1 MSDNTELKIA
11 QDETTHVIRWQGWDN
26 SAVYQPIDSVTIAG
40 WTLTVTPDGVELTAP
55 GKIDLMRLIMKDEK
69 TIQVRVEKK

>member
-40 WTLTVTPDGVELTAP
+40 WTLTITPDGIELTAP